1 VRAQARSSRVE
12 KSKLRYVLEPLTEG
26 RFSMVKGRHEWRLV
40 GAEQGARVFAEAPT
54 ARRTAAGRIS
64 RLLVRLIQG
73 VEHIPGMYELITEG
87 FAALAVAPD
96 AEAVGVE
103 YLVVL
108 RAVSRLGYVP
118 QTRALDAFLSST
130 GYASELALQA
140 SAHKIPLARAINE
153 ALQASGL

>member
-1 VRAQARSSRVE
+1 
-12 KSKLRYVLEPLTEG
+12 
-26 RFSMVKGRHEWRLV
+26 
-40 GAEQGARVFAEAPT
+40 
-54 ARRTAAGRIS
+54 
-64 RLLVRLIQG
+64 LVRLIQG